1 MNTTMPPFHV
11 AIPVDDLEA
20 ARGFYVGVLGCGV
33 GRDDER
39 WIDFDFFGHQVT
51 CHLTTNKA
59 MPAGTTPVDG
69 HRVPVRHF
77 GVVLS
82 VQQWDAMRDRLR
94 SAKVHFLI
102 EPHTRFPGR
111 AGEQRTLFVRDPA
124 GNALEFKAF
133 ADPTRLFAR

>member
-1 MNTTMPPFHV
+1 MNPTMPPFHV

-20 ARGFYVGVLGCGV
+20 ARGFYVGLLGCGV

-51 CHLTTNKA
+51 CHLTSGKA
-59 MPAGTTPVDG
+59 LASGTTPVDG
-69 HRVPVRHF
+69 HRVPIRHF

-82 VQQWDAMRDRLR
+82 IESWSEIRDRLR
-94 SAKVHFLI
+94 AAAVHFLI
-102 EPHTRFPGR
+102 EPHTRFPGH

-133 ADPTRLFAR
+133 ADPNRLFAR

>member
-1 MNTTMPPFHV
+1 MNTPNPPFHL

-20 ARGFYVGVLGCGV
+20 ARSFYVDVLGCGV

-51 CHLTTNKA
+51 CHLTPSKA

-69 HRVPVRHF
+69 HRVPIRHF

-82 VQQWDAMRDRLR
+82 IARWDEIRERLR
-94 SAKVHFLI
+94 AAAAPFLI
-102 EPHTRFPGR
+102 EPHTRFPGQV
-111 AGEQRTLFVRDPA
+111 GEQRTLFVRDPA

-133 ADPTRLFAR
+133 ADPARLFAR